1 MKLGDLASRYA
12 KALYELAQ
20 EGSNSEALLK
30 GLRSFQ
36 ELLAK
41 DEQAKNYF
49 LSPHI
54 SADEKEVA
62 IEKVSQSIDV
72 DKTLT
77 QFFKL
82 LNRKN
87 RLMVLPEI
95 VAYFQDLIDQ
105 SNNIVRGTVSSAD
118 VLSPEERK
126 EVEAMI
132 LMRTQKKAV
141 LTYKEDPSLIGG
153 VVAEVGTYIFDDTI
167 KMHLRKMKEDLTRR
181 AN

>member
-20 EGSNSEALLK
+20 EGGNSEVLLK

-36 ELLAK
+36 ELLSK
-41 DEQAKNYF
+41 DEQAKAYF

-54 SADEKEVA
+54 SVDEKEVA
-62 IEKVSQSIDV
+62 IEKVAQSIDA
-72 DKTLT
+72 DRILT

-87 RLMVLPEI
+87 RLMAMPEI

-105 SNNIVRGTVSSAD
+105 SNGIVRGTVASAD

-132 LMRTQKKAV
+132 LMRTKKKAV